1 MAFENTESHAIKA
14 ESAYAV
20 ARQYHVQGKYEQAE
34 KFYKARPAL
43 LASRSVRRALLTPQ
57 VNPGSRYRCDRST

>member
-34 KFYKARPAL
+34 KFYKARPAPF
-43 LASRSVRRALLTPQ
+43 SR
-57 VNPGSRYRCDRST
+57 PGLCGARS